1 MTTGKLRHL
10 ALSVPDPEK
19 TAEFYMSVFG
29 MERVT
34 STKGPIADGVY
45 LTDGTINL
53 ALLKYKVDEPLGE
66 GKDKDFVGA
75 HHIGFWVDDVPGSQ
89 QTIEQNGGSWFMGE
103 MEGNDIFYELKFTDP
118 NGQIFDITHNGWG
131 GAKKDP

>member
-1 MTTGKLRHL
+1 MATGKLRHL

-29 MERVT
+29 MEKVT
-34 STKGPIADGVY
+34 STMGPIADGVY

-53 ALLKYKVDEPLGE
+53 ALLKYKEDEPLGE

-75 HHIGFWVDDVPGSQ
+75 HHFGFWVDDVAEAQ
-89 QTIEQNGGSWFMGE
+89 AAIEENGGEWFMGTI
-103 MEGNDIFYELKFTDP
+103 EGNDIFYELKFADP
-118 NGQIFDITHNGWG
+118 NRQIFDVTHNGWG